1 MNRAIFFKLNSLV
14 GRSKKLDRFFIFW
27 ARDFVVCFL
36 VFLGI
41 IFLVPSLA
49 KIFGLSRYSLIASGL
64 IGAFS
69 WVTAVLIKTLRFTER
84 PYLDKKTKAL
94 LKKKKDDPAFP
105 SGHTAP
111 MFAIGTI
118 IFYFS
123 PIFGLIVLTT
133 ALIMGICRIITGLHW
148 PIDIVGGAVL
158 GWLLSFL
165 LYSFL

>member
-1 MNRAIFFKLNSLV
+1 MNKLIFFKLNKLV
-14 GRSKKLDRFFIFW
+14 GKSEKLDKFFIFW
-27 ARDFVVCFL
+27 ARDFVLCFI

-41 IFLVPSLA
+41 LFLIPSLA
-49 KIFGLSRYSLIASGL
+49 QLFGLSRYSLIASGL

-69 WVTAVLIKTLRFTER
+69 WVTAVLIKTLYFTER
-84 PYLDKKTKAL
+84 PYLNKKTRTL

-123 PIFGLIVLTT
+123 PIFGSVVLVMG
-133 ALIMGICRIITGLHW
+133 LMVGICRVITGLHW

-158 GWLLSFL
+158 GWILSFL

>member
-27 ARDFVVCFL
+27 ARDFVFYFTIL
-36 VFLGI
+36 
-41 IFLVPSLA
+41 FLVPSLA
-49 KIFGLSRYSLIASGL
+49 KIFGLSRYSLIATGL
-64 IGAFS
+64 ISAFS
-69 WVTAVLIKTLRFTER
+69 WVTAVLIKTLHFTER
-84 PYLDKKTKAL
+84 PYLNKKTKAL

-105 SGHTAP
+105 SGHAAP
-111 MFAIGTI
+111 LFATGTI

-123 PIFGLIVLTT
+123 PIFGSVVLVMG
-133 ALIMGICRIITGLHW
+133 LMVGICRIITGLHW